1 MLRIET
7 LCLGFCTSLSL
18 LACGD
23 DTSAQKG
30 DSGQSATASDASA
43 QGGIDGGNAPDATP
57 PLDGAPPGATTGDAA
72 ASRSDSS
79 ADAALGTSDL
89 SCEQLTQAAST
100 ALRGALEASSSCT
113 LDTDCREVW
122 LTTACYDGCSGIV
135 SAAQA
140 QKLESAISEQNG
152 TSCAA
157 FKARGCSYIAHPC
170 DPPSGPVCIAGE
182 CREYR
187 GSLPVARADG
197 GVGASPVALNN
208 PASPAR
214 ADLAAG
220 QRLELTLRSV
230 GPGAYTEPTVSAV
243 ALRFVESFLPR
254 LQNPGG
260 PTKVFVFEAVSP
272 GTVQVSI
279 PHSTRPDAFNLTVTI
294 R

>member
-1 MLRIET
+1 MLRSEL
-7 LCLGFCTSLSL
+7 LCLGFATSLVA

-23 DTSAQKG
+23 DTPTQKG

-43 QGGIDGGNAPDATP
+43 PGTGVDASNVPDAAVFV
-57 PLDGAPPGATTGDAA
+57 DGAVPGA
-72 ASRSDSS
+72 S
-79 ADAALGTSDL
+79 ADAASPADGGTDAGLGTNNL

-100 ALRGALEASSSCT
+100 ALRGALEVSSSCT
-113 LDTDCREVW
+113 LDTDCKEVW
-122 LTTACYDGCSGIV
+122 LTTPCYDGCSSIV
-135 SAAQA
+135 SAVQA
-140 QKLESAISEQNG
+140 QKLESTISEQNG

-197 GVGASPVALNN
+197 GAGVSPVALDN
-208 PASPAR
+208 PAAPAR
-214 ADLAAG
+214 ADLTAG

-254 LQNPGG
+254 QQNPGG

-279 PHSTRPDAFNLTVTI
+279 PHSTRPDAFHLTVTI